1 MSRKQID
8 DEKALKLFRK
18 NKVMTV
24 EELAKI
30 MQCSVAAVRTRLKKW
45 GVYTS
50 YNINAKYYAL
60 PEVPKFDHNG
70 LWLYK
75 QIRFCKHG
83 NLRQALIY
91 LVCNSQAGLDWNQ
104 IEQLLG
110 VSSNSFLTRYTDI
123 TELRREKYQ
132 GRYIYFCANEQTYQK
147 QAAERLKLIQQ
158 SKMPS
163 EMEAVLIL
171 AEIIKHPDWDIN
183 RIAANLKKQ
192 KYPITVQMIRNLLDT
207 HDLGVQKKGPTFP

>member
-1 MSRKQID
+1 MARRQID

-18 NKVMTV
+18 NKVMTL
-24 EELAKI
+24 EELAKL

-50 YNINAKYYAL
+50 YNMNAKYYAL
-60 PEVPKFDHNG
+60 PDVPKFDQNG

-83 NLRQALIY
+83 NLRQALIH
-91 LVCNSQAGLDWNQ
+91 LVSHSEAGLDWNQ

-110 VSSNSFLTRYTDI
+110 VSSNSFLARYTDI

-132 GRYIYFCANEQTYQK
+132 GRYVYFCTNEPTYQK
-147 QAAERLKLIQQ
+147 QTAERLRLIQQ
-158 SKMPS
+158 SQMPS
-163 EMEAVLIL
+163 EMEAIVIL
-171 AEIIKHPDWDIN
+171 AEIIKHPKLEIDQ
-183 RIAANLKKQ
+183 IAVILKK
-192 KYPITVQMIRNLLDT
+192 KGYAITSHMVQNLLDT
-207 HDLGVQKKGPTFP
+207 HNLGVQKKGPTFP

>member
-1 MSRKQID
+1 MARRQID

-18 NKVMTV
+18 NKVMTT
-24 EELAKI
+24 EELAKL

-50 YNINAKYYAL
+50 YNMNAKYYAL
-60 PEVPKFDHNG
+60 PEVPKFDQNG

-83 NLRQALIY
+83 NLRQALIH
-91 LVCNSQAGLDWNQ
+91 LVSNSEAGLDWNQ

-123 TELRREKYQ
+123 AELRREKYQ
-132 GRYIYFCANEQTYQK
+132 GRYIYFCANEQTHQK
-147 QAAERLKLIQQ
+147 QTAERLRLIQQ
-158 SKMPS
+158 SQMPS
-163 EMEAVLIL
+163 ETEAIVIL
-171 AEIIKHPDWDIN
+171 AEIIKHPKLEIDQIVV
-183 RIAANLKKQ
+183 ILKK
-192 KYPITVQMIRNLLDT
+192 KGHAITSHMVQN
-207 HDLGVQKKGPTFP
+207 H